1 MNSLSVLGL
10 LLGLVSYSAAYY
22 RVCYFTN
29 WAQYRPGEG
38 RYKPHNVDPFLCTH
52 LMYSFAKL
60 HNGKIAMYEWND
72 DKLYA
77 QVQDLKK
84 ANPALKTLLAIG
96 GWNHENGHMRFVDSI
111 CFYFYYSKVLVYQ
124 ISKDLLTELLMYS
137 LITVCS
143 MTSHNVS
150 LSKAY
155 LS

>member
-1 MNSLSVLGL
+1 MNSFVTAAI
-10 LLGLVSYSAAYY
+10 LLGLASYAAAYY

-29 WAQYRPGEG
+29 WAQYRPGAG

-84 ANPALKTLLAIG
+84 VNPELKTLLAIG
-96 GWNHENGHMRFVDSI
+96 GWNHENGHERYDF
-111 CFYFYYSKVLVYQ
+111 
-124 ISKDLLTELLMYS
+124 
-137 LITVCS
+137 
-143 MTSHNVS
+143 
-150 LSKAY
+150 
-155 LS
+155 